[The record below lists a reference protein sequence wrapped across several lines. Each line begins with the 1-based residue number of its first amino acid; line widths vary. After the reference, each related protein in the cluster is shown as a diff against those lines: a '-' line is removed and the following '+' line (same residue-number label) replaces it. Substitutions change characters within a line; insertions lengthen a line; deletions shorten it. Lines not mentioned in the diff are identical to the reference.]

1 MNVKFFSCILFFL
14 ACFCGIAKG
23 QEEVTITQVQAS
35 SLLNLIAEK
44 GARVTVVNMWATW
57 CIPCLKEFP
66 ALVKLAHA
74 YKNEGLRV
82 LLVSNDLEQDLPAVR
97 KFLAK
102 QGVDFPTY
110 IKAEKDDAFINGIN
124 PRWSG
129 ALPTTFIYDKDG
141 KLLYMLEGEQDYNQF
156 EEKVKPLLMKE

>member
-1 MNVKFFSCILFFL
+1 MNIKLFKYILFFL

-23 QEEVTITQVQAS
+23 QEEVTQVEAS
-35 SLLNLIAEK
+35 SLLHLIAEK
-44 GARVTVVNMWATW
+44 GASVTVVNMWATW

-82 LLVSNDLEQDLPAVR
+82 LLVSNDLEQDLPAVK

-102 QGVDFPTY
+102 QGVDFPSY

-129 ALPTTFIYDKDG
+129 ALPTTFIYDKEG